1 MAAEDFAAFLI
12 RMVAPAG
19 FTAPEFVKDLGEGLL
34 MEGALQSHEWTV
46 ASPSRVQRS
55 FLFGKL
61 AGLQGFDWA
70 QFPAGADKG
79 CILCICADQHGC
91 TSLYINK

>member
-1 MAAEDFAAFLI
+1 MAAEDFAAFLT
-12 RMVAPAG
+12 RMAAPEG
-19 FTAPEFVKDLGEGLL
+19 FTAQEFMKDLGEGLL
-34 MEGALQSHEWTV
+34 LEGALQSHEWTV